1 MDIAILD
8 RDDDDDE
15 NPGAVLAHEVAH
27 FAAIRSL
34 FPDAEP
40 ALQDAAVVYAK
51 PNKIDLRDRRQVV
64 AMAAVQL
71 SGGRGEAAYRL
82 ARGMPLP
89 MASACAT
96 DRSHLAEMCSR
107 ARLDP
112 RKVEIEA
119 WALLD
124 RLMPDGG
131 D

>member
-1 MDIAILD
+1 MDIAVLD

-15 NPGAVLAHEVAH
+15 DPGAVLAHEVAH
-27 FAAIRSL
+27 YAAIRSL
-34 FPDAEP
+34 FPEAQPMLRDE
-40 ALQDAAVVYAK
+40 AVVYTK
-51 PNKIDLRDRRQVV
+51 PNTINLGDRRQVV

-82 ARGMPLP
+82 ARGLPMPL
-89 MASACAT
+89 ASACAT

-112 RKVEIEA
+112 RKIETEA